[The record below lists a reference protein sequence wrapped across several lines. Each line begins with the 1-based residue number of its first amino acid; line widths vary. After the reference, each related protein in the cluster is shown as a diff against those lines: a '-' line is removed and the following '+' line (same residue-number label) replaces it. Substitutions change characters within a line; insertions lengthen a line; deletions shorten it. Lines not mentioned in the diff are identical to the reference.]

1 VGRELFLYGFIVMAL
16 KANRKQ
22 PPDSHSA
29 PKHNFLFYYEARRLE
44 VDFFSLA
51 IDEKHVCLLP
61 QRSGA
66 VSFFFQGGR
75 WGTVVWS
82 SDGAPFAHPVSCLL

>member
-1 VGRELFLYGFIVMAL
+1 MGRELFLYCNGPQS
-16 KANRKQ
+16 Q
-22 PPDSHSA
+22 PQTATRFAFGPEA
-29 PKHNFLFYYEARRLE
+29 QFQFYYEARRLE